1 MHLQSGFIK
10 EIWNHVSK
18 QPSLWHKSDSH
29 RGYIFCFKNSNKTF
43 HTVLWGKRVTLEVV
57 YCPNMFRDK
66 VSQALTLFY
75 FVLCICK
82 DPRYNTATKNWW
94 LWNLTALPFLCVLI
108 IHWKTTDILKNT
120 DIAVSLPV
128 QLEFGEFKSC
138 PIIGYHLMFSGSLLV
153 KSLLK
158 RLILFSFLGPSV
170 HRSHLYRL
178 YNCFA
183 TQIKHQDISYIYM
196 PVL

>member
-1 MHLQSGFIK
+1 MQLQSGFIK

-43 HTVLWGKRVTLEVV
+43 HTVLWGKRVTLEIV

-82 DPRYNTATKNWW
+82 EPRYSTATKNWW
-94 LWNLTALPFLCVLI
+94 LWNLTALPFLCVLLT
-108 IHWKTTDILKNT
+108 HWKTTDILKNT

-128 QLEFGEFKSC
+128 QLEFDRIQELS
-138 PIIGYHLMFSGSLLV
+138 YYWVSSYVLE
-153 KSLLK
+153 KSLGWVIVKAFDSLF
-158 RLILFSFLGPSV
+158 ILG
-170 HRSHLYRL
+170 
-178 YNCFA
+178 
-183 TQIKHQDISYIYM
+183 TQCPQIMS
-196 PVL
+196 L